1 MNDLTIRGATMFFG
15 ARSDL
20 HVAGNLFVDAHTP
33 GAPVIDADGLIALP
47 GLVDPHCHLR
57 EPSDDTPAETLV
69 SGTAAAARGGFTC
82 VAAMPN
88 TTPACDTAQQARW
101 LLRQAKDPALSARVV
116 PIGAV
121 TKDRAG
127 TELADLAGM
136 YNAGVRLFSDD
147 GAAVASLNMMRE
159 ACLEVAYLG
168 GVIADHCQSQVMAG
182 PRAWWPDNLSTDDAD
197 DPPSDEIW
205 PQAAE
210 TSIVMRDVQVAS
222 DIGCHIHL
230 CHISCAESVE
240 VIRWAKR
247 RGIPVTAEVTPH
259 HLLLTSDLLSSGDT
273 RFKVNPPLRSAEDV
287 EALRA
292 GLQDGTINMIGTD
305 HAPHTAAAKNKP
317 MPDASPG
324 MTGLEQALAVVME
337 TMVNPGRLDWLE
349 VAWLM
354 SFMPAR
360 LLLRLRNQAR
370 AMGPGIPANV
380 VLIDPERR
388 HIVDAQNTA
397 SLARNN
403 PYAGLDLPDP
413 VMLTLWAGKVTQD
426 RLR

>member
-1 MNDLTIRGATMFFG
+1 MNLTIRGATTFSG
-15 ARSDL
+15 KCHDL
-20 HVAGNLFVDAHTP
+20 HVAGNVFVDAHPP

-57 EPSDDTPAETLV
+57 EPSGDDTPAETLV

-88 TTPACDTAQQARW
+88 TTPACDTAKRARW

-121 TKDRAG
+121 TQDRAG
-127 TELADLAGM
+127 TCLAELNGM
-136 YNAGVRLFSDD
+136 YDAGVRLFSDD
-147 GAAVASLNMMRE
+147 GVAVASFSMMRD
-159 ACLEVAYLG
+159 AVLTLAYVG
-168 GVIADHCQSQVMAG
+168 GIVADHCQSPVMAG
-182 PRAWWPDNLSTDDAD
+182 PRAWWPDSLDKDDGD
-197 DPPSDEIW
+197 IPPDEIW

-210 TSIVMRDVQVAS
+210 TSIVMRDVQLAS
-222 DIGCHIHL
+222 DIWYPIHL
-230 CHISCAESVE
+230 CHISCAESVD
-240 VIRWAKR
+240 VIRWAKQR
-247 RGIPVTAEVTPH
+247 HIPVSAEVTPH
-259 HLLLTSDLLSSGDT
+259 HLLLTAERLQSHDT

-292 GLQDGTINMIGTD
+292 GLEDGIITMIGTD
-305 HAPHTAAAKNKP
+305 HAPHTAAAKDKP
-317 MPDASPG
+317 IPEASPG

-337 TMVNPGRLDWLE
+337 TMVNPGRLDWLR
-349 VAWLM
+349 VAWMM
-354 SFMPAR
+354 SFTPAR
-360 LLLRLRNQAR
+360 RLLSLRNQAR
-370 AMGPGIPANV
+370 ALGPGMPANL
-380 VLIDPERR
+380 VLVDPERR
-388 HIVDAQNTA
+388 HIVDADDTA

-413 VMLTLWAGKVTQD
+413 VMLTMWAGKVTHD